1 MNEYSLYMR
10 KEHMPHL
17 LEALRLHRV
26 SMENASATPEIE
38 KALMD
43 EITRRAEL
51 LEAVMDARSDLQ
63 AAQAAYDAYIEE
75 GGGRH

>member
-1 MNEYSLYMR
+1 MNNYSLYIC

-26 SMENASATPEIE
+26 GMENASATPEIE

-43 EITRRAEL
+43 ELTRRAEL
-51 LEAVMDARSDLQ
+51 LEAVMDARTDLQ